1 MRSIPTV
8 ILLIVISSLPL
19 IAQGDA
25 VVYGVVRDSA
35 AQSVDLANI
44 AILNSR
50 EGTMTGPDGSFSI
63 KVPSNREVEII
74 ISCIGFEP
82 QRQTV
87 MLKKGE
93 RRELNVILSQDIT
106 SIGEIS
112 ISARQE
118 RASTFQRISVSD
130 LDYMPTTTGK
140 VEAIIKSQ
148 AGVSSNNEL
157 SSQYSVR
164 GGNYD
169 ENLVYVNDIEIYRP
183 FLVRSGEQEGLSFI
197 NSDMVSSIRF
207 SAGGFDARYGDKMS
221 SALDITYKK
230 PTKFSGSA
238 DLSLLGTSLQLE
250 GISKNKRLSYLA
262 GYRYK
267 TTSYLLNTLETSGN
281 YNPQFS
287 DFQALVS
294 YRFSRKIELSFLG
307 NYSSNAYQFIPETQ
321 DTEWG
326 TQDLPLNLKIYYE
339 GQELDQFN
347 TYLGAL
353 SLNIQPINNLSLK
366 FIATA
371 FQTNE
376 RETFDIRGQ
385 YLINELDNTLG
396 SETYGDSILNI
407 GIGTL
412 HKHARNYLNAYV
424 LAGSHIGTL
433 KSDGHL
439 LKWGIKYQYQDFYD
453 RINEWE
459 LVDSSD
465 YVLPYNGE
473 GIVLSDYSR
482 TENQISYDLLNSF
495 IQDTWEINAVNA
507 DYFLTM
513 GLRGSLWNFNRSL
526 MMSPRMTISIQPNWE
541 RDMIFHLS
549 GGSYYQP
556 PFYKEMRMPNDQIN
570 DDIKPQRSVHLLF
583 GGDYIF
589 TAWERPFKLTSEL
602 YYKWLDDLIP
612 YKIENVR
619 IRYAGEN
626 IATGYATGIDL
637 KLNGEFVQG
646 VESWFTASLMQ
657 TKEDIEGDWITVNV
671 DGKMVQEEAGYYSRP
686 TDQLFSAGVYFQ
698 DYLPNSPEYKVHL
711 SAFYGTRLPLNH
723 PKEEQYY
730 TTFKMRPYRRVD
742 LGFSKVILDE
752 NMKSE
757 SYSRFKYFSSIW
769 ISAEIFNL
777 LGIKNTASYTWIR
790 TLSNQQGIPAQFA
803 APNFLTGRRFNVKIT
818 ARF

>member
-1 MRSIPTV
+1 MKFKLTI
-8 ILLIVISSLPL
+8 ILSLFISSVPL
-19 IAQGDA
+19 LAQDGA
-25 VVYGVVRDSA
+25 MVYGTVRDS
-35 AQSVDLANI
+35 SGLPVDLANV
-44 AILNSR
+44 ALLNSR
-50 EGTMTGPDGSFSI
+50 KGTMTGSDGSFSI
-63 KVPSNREVEII
+63 AIPSDREVEII
-74 ISCIGFEP
+74 FSSIGFET
-82 QRQTV
+82 RRRTV

-93 RRELNVILSQDIT
+93 RRELNIILRKDIT

-130 LDYMPTTTGK
+130 LEYMPSTTGK

-238 DLSLLGTSLQLE
+238 DLSLLGASLQLE
-250 GISKNKRLSYLA
+250 GVSKNKRLSYLA

-267 TTSYLLNTLETSGN
+267 TTSYLLNTLETTGN

-294 YRFSRKIELSFLG
+294 YRFSRKTELSFLG
-307 NYSSNAYQFIPETQ
+307 NYSSNAYQFIPDEQ
-321 DTEWG
+321 DTEFG
-326 TQDLPLNLKIYYE
+326 TKDLPFNLKIYYDGLE
-339 GQELDQFN
+339 VDQFN

-353 SLNIQPINNLSLK
+353 SLNIQPLNNLSLK

-385 YLINELDNTLG
+385 YLINELDNTPG

-412 HKHARNYLNAYV
+412 HNHARNYLDAYV
-424 LAGSHIGTL
+424 LSGSHIGTL

-465 YVLPYNGE
+465 YVLPYNGIE
-473 GIVLSDYSR
+473 IVLSDYSR

-495 IQDTWEINAVNA
+495 IQDTWETNSVSA
-507 DYFLTM
+507 DYFLTVGM
-513 GLRGSLWNFNRSL
+513 RASLWNFNKRL
-526 MMSPRMTISIQPNWE
+526 MMSPRMTFSIQPNWE

-549 GGSYYQP
+549 GGSYFQP

-570 DDIKPQRSVHLLF
+570 YDIKPQRSVHLLL

-589 TAWERPFKLTSEL
+589 TAWERPFKLTTEI

-626 IATGYATGIDL
+626 IASGYATGIDL

-646 VESWFTASLMQ
+646 AESWFTASLMQ
-657 TKEDIEGDWITVNV
+657 TKEDIEGDWISTIV
-671 DGKMVQEEAGYYSRP
+671 DGEEVLEEAGYYSRP

-698 DYLPNSPEYKVHL
+698 DYLPNSPEYKVQL
-711 SAFYGTRLPLNH
+711 SAFFGTRLPLSH
-723 PKEEQYY
+723 PNEEQYY
-730 TTFKMRPYRRVD
+730 TTFKMKPYRRVD
-742 LGFSKVILDE
+742 LGFSKVLVDE
-752 NMKSE
+752 NMQTE
-757 SYSRFKYFSSIW
+757 NRSRFNYFSSIW

-777 LGIKNTASYTWIR
+777 LGIKNTASYSWIR

-803 APNFLTGRRFNVKIT
+803 APNYLTGRRFNVKIT

>member
-1 MRSIPTV
+1 MRSLPTT
-8 ILLIVISSLPL
+8 ILLFFIASLTL

-25 VVYGVVRDSA
+25 VVYGLVRDSA
-35 AQSVDLANI
+35 AQPVDLANI
-44 AILNSR
+44 AIPNSR
-50 EGTMTGPDGSFSI
+50 EGTITGPDGSFSI
-63 KVPSNREVEII
+63 KVRSNREVEII

-82 QRQTV
+82 QSQTV

-93 RRELNVILSQDIT
+93 RREINVILRQDIT

-130 LDYMPTTTGK
+130 LEYMPSTTGK

-230 PTKFSGSA
+230 PTEFSGSA
-238 DLSLLGTSLQLE
+238 DLSLLGASLQLE

-267 TTSYLLNTLETSGN
+267 TTSYLLNTLETTGN

-307 NYSSNAYQFIPETQ
+307 NYSSNAYQFIPEEE
-321 DTEWG
+321 DTEFG
-326 TQDLPLNLKIYYE
+326 THELPLNLKIYYD
-339 GQELDQFN
+339 GQEVDQFN
-347 TYLGAL
+347 TSLGAL
-353 SLNIQPINNLSLK
+353 SLHIQPLNNLSLK

-407 GIGTL
+407 GIGTM
-412 HKHARNYLNAYV
+412 HNHARNYLDAYV

-433 KSDGHL
+433 KSDEHL

-453 RINEWE
+453 RISEWE

-473 GIVLSDYSR
+473 EIMLSNYSR

-495 IQDTWEINAVNA
+495 IQDTWEINSVSA
-507 DYFLTM
+507 DYFLTV

-526 MMSPRMTISIQPNWE
+526 MMSPRMTFSIQPNWE

-549 GGSYYQP
+549 GGSYFQP

-570 DDIKPQRSVHLLF
+570 YDIKPQRSVHLLL
-583 GGDYIF
+583 GSDYIF
-589 TAWERPFKLTSEL
+589 TAWERPFKLTTEM
-602 YYKWLDDLIP
+602 YYKWLNDLIP

-619 IRYAGEN
+619 IKYAGEN

-646 VESWFTASLMQ
+646 AQSWFTASIMQ
-657 TKEDIEGDWITVNV
+657 TKEDIEGDWITLEV
-671 DGKMVQEEAGYYSRP
+671 DGEMVQEEAGYYSRP

-698 DYLPNSPEYKVHL
+698 DYLPNSPEYKVQL
-711 SAFYGTRLPLNH
+711 SAFYGTRLPLSH

-742 LGFSKVILDE
+742 LGFSKIILDE
-752 NMKSE
+752 NMKTE

-777 LGIKNTASYTWIR
+777 LGIKNTASYSWIR
-790 TLSNQQGIPAQFA
+790 TLSNQQGIPAIFA
-803 APNFLTGRRFNVKIT
+803 VPNYLTGRRFNVKIT

>member
-1 MRSIPTV
+1 MFN
-8 ILLIVISSLPL
+8 LLHEINTYQHTAIIIASLDV

-25 VVYGVVRDSA
+25 VVFGIVRDSA
-35 AQSVDLANI
+35 AQPVDLANI
-44 AILNSR
+44 SILNSR

-63 KVPSNREVEII
+63 KVPSNRQTEII

-82 QRQTV
+82 RRQTV

-93 RRELNVILSQDIT
+93 RKELNVILRQDIT

-130 LDYMPTTTGK
+130 LEYMPSTTGK

-238 DLSLLGTSLQLE
+238 DLSLLGASLQLE

-267 TTSYLLNTLETSGN
+267 TTSYLLNTLETTGN

-307 NYSSNAYQFIPETQ
+307 NYSSNAYQFIPEEQ
-321 DTEWG
+321 DTEFG
-326 TQDLPLNLKIYYE
+326 THDLPFNLKIYYE
-339 GQELDQFN
+339 GQEVDQFN

-353 SLNIQPINNLSLK
+353 SLNIQPLNNLSLK

-412 HKHARNYLNAYV
+412 HKHARNYLDAYV

-433 KSDGHL
+433 KSDAHL

-453 RINEWE
+453 RISEWE

-473 GIVLSDYSR
+473 EIVLSDYSR

-495 IQDTWEINAVNA
+495 IQDTWEINAVSA
-507 DYFLTM
+507 DYFLTV

-526 MMSPRMTISIQPNWE
+526 MMSPRMTFSIQPNWE
-541 RDMIFHLS
+541 RDMIFTCREDH
-549 GGSYYQP
+549 
-556 PFYKEMRMPNDQIN
+556 
-570 DDIKPQRSVHLLF
+570 
-583 GGDYIF
+583 IF
-589 TAWERPFKLTSEL
+589 
-602 YYKWLDDLIP
+602 
-612 YKIENVR
+612 
-619 IRYAGEN
+619 
-626 IATGYATGIDL
+626 
-637 KLNGEFVQG
+637 
-646 VESWFTASLMQ
+646 SLP
-657 TKEDIEGDWITVNV
+657 
-671 DGKMVQEEAGYYSRP
+671 S
-686 TDQLFSAGVYFQ
+686 
-698 DYLPNSPEYKVHL
+698 
-711 SAFYGTRLPLNH
+711 TR
-723 PKEEQYY
+723 
-730 TTFKMRPYRRVD
+730 R
-742 LGFSKVILDE
+742 
-752 NMKSE
+752 
-757 SYSRFKYFSSIW
+757 
-769 ISAEIFNL
+769 
-777 LGIKNTASYTWIR
+777 
-790 TLSNQQGIPAQFA
+790 
-803 APNFLTGRRFNVKIT
+803 
-818 ARF
+818 